1 MSIGPIQSFPPAES
15 MQAVNPSVGS
25 SRAEPRPDSGTA
37 AEKAA
42 QPVSGTL
49 PKQETSI
56 AKNVPSTYELPA
68 DVVEVHQDPE
78 TKNQIIIQYL
88 DKGRNVVLQ
97 VPSNQEL
104 SVERGISQ
112 DFQQA
117 AKLRASA
124 DTATANDEGGKTHGD

>member
-1 MSIGPIQSFPPAES
+1 MSIAPVDSFPAAKS
-15 MQAVNPSVGS
+15 AQAAKASV
-25 SRAEPRPDSGTA
+25 RSGTA
-37 AEKAA
+37 EEAA